1 MIEDLG
7 SYVLLWIMGNGNNI
21 TARDWRDDF
30 MNESEALFRDIC
42 RMVDDLLEPSSAR
55 SHSRTLKPM
64 DS

>member
-1 MIEDLG
+1 
-7 SYVLLWIMGNGNNI
+7 MGNGNNI